1 MKHLPKDI
9 KNIIYDYV
17 YGTKKS
23 WEKYFKKSVMAE
35 LTDITDKM
43 IGGIMFFSAIIPGIM
58 PEDKMDYT
66 HIKEY
71 LANNPSILL
80 KSTKE
85 YVYQI

>member
-1 MKHLPKDI
+1 MKHLPKDV
-9 KNIIYDYV
+9 KNIIYDYA

-23 WEKYFKKSVMAE
+23 WKKYFKKSVMTE
-35 LTDITDKM
+35 LTDIID
-43 IGGIMFFSAIIPGIM
+43 GLVACVMFFGAIIPGIIS
-58 PEDKMDYT
+58 EDKMDYL